1 MKPNSNLPFEAGFAC
16 EDITPRR
23 GIPLAG
29 YFNPRPN
36 TGARDPLRIKAAL
49 FRSGT
54 QICGIVSYD
63 LVALSADQ
71 VAGFR
76 RALRRRGFAA
86 ANRRLMFAATH
97 THTGPYACPIHG
109 APVNRAYLQK
119 LVRKTVRA
127 VLRAQAA
134 MQPCTIAYGQTMD
147 NPFAYNRRYFMNNG
161 RVVTNP
167 GKKNPRIVKPEG
179 PVDREISVVVFRHG
193 RRLVGILVNLV
204 NHTDTIG
211 DDKVSADW
219 PGEMERRLQT
229 SLASRAPVLTLV
241 GCSGNINHFDV
252 TSRRNQTQYAE
263 AQRIGAG
270 YARIVL
276 RLIKHLKTWPG
287 GKVDSRRL
295 RIAIPSRRVRRQE
308 LKHAC
313 SLLRQ
318 AQSTGNEAHNL
329 TSEDLAQG
337 HPVVD
342 RFFAEQLLVFHRQN
356 AGRSYPYD
364 LTHIGFGRAIGIL
377 SLPGEPFTEIGLALK
392 KKSPYAVTLIASLA
406 NGECGYIPMK
416 ACFHR
421 GGYEILPVPG
431 AGARADTAER
441 LIRAGRHLLSH
452 PC

>member
-1 MKPNSNLPFEAGFAC
+1 MKTKPDLPCEAGFAC
-16 EDITPRR
+16 EDITPHR

-36 TGARDPLRIKAAL
+36 TGVRDPLRVKAAL

-63 LVALSADQ
+63 LVALSAEQ

-86 ANRRLMFAATH
+86 AGRLMFAATH
-97 THTGPYACPIHG
+97 THTGPYSCPIHG
-109 APVNRAYLQK
+109 APVNRAYLQQ
-119 LVRKTVRA
+119 LVRKTVQA

-134 MQPCTIAYGQTMD
+134 MQPCTVTYGQTLD
-147 NPFAYNRRYFMNNG
+147 NPFAYNRRYYMTNG
-161 RVVTNP
+161 GVVTNP
-167 GKKNPRIVKPEG
+167 GKKNPRIVRPEG

-193 RRLVGILVNLV
+193 RRLAGLLVNLV

-219 PGEMERRLQT
+219 PGQLERRLQAC
-229 SLASRAPVLTLV
+229 LASRAPVLTLV

-252 TSRRNQTQYAE
+252 TTRRNQTRYAE
-263 AQRIGAG
+263 AQRIGSG

-276 RLIKHLKTWPG
+276 RLMKHLKTWSG
-287 GKVDSRRL
+287 RKIDCRQIRFL
-295 RIAIPSRRVRRQE
+295 IPCRKVRRDE
-308 LKHAC
+308 LVKART
-313 SLLRQ
+313 LLRQ
-318 AQSTGNEAHNL
+318 KLSTGGTGNL

-337 HPVVD
+337 NPVID

-364 LTHIGFGRAIGIL
+364 LTHIGFGRAVGIL

-392 KKSPYAVTLIASLA
+392 KKSPYAMTMIASLA

-416 ACFHR
+416 ACFRR
-421 GGYEILPVPG
+421 GGYEILPLPG
-431 AGARADTAER
+431 AGARDDTADR
-441 LIRAGRHLLSH
+441 LIRAGRRLLR
-452 PC
+452 